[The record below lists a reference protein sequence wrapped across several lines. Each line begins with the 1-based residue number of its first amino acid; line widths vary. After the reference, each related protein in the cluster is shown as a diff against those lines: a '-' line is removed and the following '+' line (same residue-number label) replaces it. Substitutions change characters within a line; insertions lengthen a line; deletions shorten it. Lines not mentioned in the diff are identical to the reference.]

1 MLEDQL
7 DLLDLSPLQFSLPW
21 ASSNQIPEEAKVSSL
36 KAKGDDPAFGSAASS
51 QNPEHRHPMI
61 PAVKPVPNLHI
72 IHNGFSLF
80 VGTGSISPRQLLNH
94 LCQKFIIIALQKT
107 AGFLCTAVFSPQQ
120 LSGKQLPAILWRK
133 NYCRNT
139 KKNYRSTDQ

>member
-94 LCQKFIIIALQKT
+94 LCQNLSSLHSRKLLDSCVL
-107 AGFLCTAVFSPQQ
+107 LCFHPSSFQVS
-120 LSGKQLPAILWRK
+120 
-133 NYCRNT
+133 NYLRYCGE
-139 KKNYRSTDQ
+139 KLL